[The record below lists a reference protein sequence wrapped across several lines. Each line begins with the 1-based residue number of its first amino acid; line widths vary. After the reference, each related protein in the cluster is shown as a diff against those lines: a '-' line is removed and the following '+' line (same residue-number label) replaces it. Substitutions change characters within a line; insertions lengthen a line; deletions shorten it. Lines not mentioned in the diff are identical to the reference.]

1 MFTEFVTAC
10 AYRQQLARIR
20 CSSYINNRFKTGGLN
35 NFSSLILI
43 FGGWRDLHDRD
54 SGVTRDRPLVSYF
67 ERKTRRQKIDAF
79 RFRLFFRQTQNENR
93 RGNKGIH
100 RVINSCVCW
109 CLAAVF
115 CVLHVCLYG
124 CHFFFRFAHE

>member
-54 SGVTRDRPLVSYF
+54 SGVTRVFDRPVSNF
-67 ERKTRRQKIDAF
+67 ERKRSAKKLMLSDF
-79 RFRLFFRQTQNENR
+79 DYFFDKPKTKTVEET
-93 RGNKGIH
+93 KGFI
-100 RVINSCVCW
+100 
-109 CLAAVF
+109 
-115 CVLHVCLYG
+115 G
-124 CHFFFRFAHE
+124 